1 MKINS
6 VNCSGLLSTWVTDH
20 QTHGSFSYKVPLSLA
35 FYLPFSFSPDLFF
48 LFFSFLFFHS
58 PYPILLT
65 SLANQVVP
73 SMIFPPLSRPFRPF
87 PQFLTTLQHFLIR
100 CSSTPKPLKDLS
112 TLKRN
117 QSKLQTSR
125 VH

>member
-6 VNCSGLLSTWVTDH
+6 VTCSGLLPTWVTDH

-35 FYLPFSFSPDLFF
+35 FNLPFSFSPDLFF
-48 LFFSFLFFHS
+48 LFFSFLLFNS
-58 PYPILLT
+58 LYPILT

-73 SMIFPPLSRPFRPF
+73 SMIFPPLSHPFRPV
-87 PQFLTTLQHFLIR
+87 PQFLTTLQLFLIC

-117 QSKLQTSR
+117 QRKLQTSR
-125 VH
+125 VY